1 MAKALHVTL
10 RKKLSNLANVSL
22 SKLFPVEQDPEQ
34 IDKDSVKTDPCC
46 PYQLSYWKYSFYNA
60 IAE

>member
-34 IDKDSVKTDPCC
+34 IDKDSVKRI
-46 PYQLSYWKYSFYNA
+46 LVVRIN
-60 IAE
+60 